1 MRLKLFYPILDT
13 ETAAR
18 RSVDPV
24 AAAGQI
30 PLGRVG
36 LAAEFADLAAFL
48 LSERSAYITGT
59 AINFD
64 GGASPVA

>member
-1 MRLKLFYPILDT
+1 
-13 ETAAR
+13 
-18 RSVDPV
+18 V
-24 AAAGQI
+24 AATGQI

-48 LSERSAYITGT
+48 LSDRSAYITGT

-64 GGASPVA
+64 GGSSPVA